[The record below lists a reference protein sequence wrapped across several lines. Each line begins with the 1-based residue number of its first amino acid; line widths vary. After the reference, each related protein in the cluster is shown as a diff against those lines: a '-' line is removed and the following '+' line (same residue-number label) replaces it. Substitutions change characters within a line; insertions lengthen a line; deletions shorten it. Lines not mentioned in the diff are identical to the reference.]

1 MVVVVALVIVAFLV
15 RIWYAVVSWTSWGG
29 DQVTVKGQRSNGGIN
44 KVAEEKGTEM
54 SLVIQWKWEGEI
66 GLRKESLG
74 DKSRLK
80 PERRAFLLLRIGKEC
95 LLFFHFR
102 QRENTDREGWG
113 PWGRIVDYENLWI
126 PSFFGFRVM

>member
-54 SLVIQWKWEGEI
+54 SLVI
-66 GLRKESLG
+66 
-74 DKSRLK
+74 
-80 PERRAFLLLRIGKEC
+80 
-95 LLFFHFR
+95 
-102 QRENTDREGWG
+102 
-113 PWGRIVDYENLWI
+113 
-126 PSFFGFRVM
+126 